1 MAKNSTLKFIDLF
14 CGIGGFRYAI
24 NIAGKKQGIEVQC
37 VLSSDIDE
45 SAQNAYEANFGERPI
60 GDITKVNEKDV
71 PDHDLLLGGFP
82 CQAFSIIGAGKGFDD
97 TRGTLFFDVARILK
111 EKRPRAFV
119 LENVKQLRGHDHGR
133 TLETILK
140 TLDELDYWVD
150 YRVLN
155 ALDYGLPQKRER
167 ILIVGFQRGT
177 QGDFR
182 WPKAKAVT
190 PILENFLENDED
202 VPEEYFASKKIVEAR
217 MRMTKGRQ
225 LPPGRSIWHEN
236 KSGNISALPYS
247 CALRAG
253 ASYNYLLVDGIRRL
267 TMREMLSLQGFPKS
281 FKIVCNYSET
291 RKQAGN
297 SVPVPMISAVIS
309 EVLAV
314 MKDSKSVSSPKATAI
329 RQESLPINF

>member
-1 MAKNSTLKFIDLF
+1 M
-14 CGIGGFRYAI
+14 
-24 NIAGKKQGIEVQC
+24 AGKKQGIELKC
-37 VLSSDIDE
+37 VLSSDIDTF
-45 SAQNAYEANFGERPI
+45 AQEAYEANFGERPI
-60 GDITKVNEKDV
+60 GDITKVDEKDV

-97 TRGTLFFDVARILK
+97 TRGTLFFDIARILK

-119 LENVKQLRGHDHGR
+119 LENVKQLRGHDYGR
-133 TLETILK
+133 TLETIIK
-140 TLDELDYWVD
+140 TLDALDYWVD

-155 ALDYGLPQKRER
+155 ALNYGLPQKRER

-177 QGDFR
+177 QGNFK
-182 WPKAKAVT
+182 WPKPKNVT
-190 PILENFLENDED
+190 PVLEHFLEIDEN
-202 VPEEYFASKKIVEAR
+202 VPKSYFASEKIVDAR
-217 MRMTKGRQ
+217 QRMIAGKP

-267 TMREMLSLQGFPKS
+267 TLREMLNLQGFPEN

-297 SVPVPMISAVIS
+297 SVPVPMISAVVN
-309 EVLAV
+309 EVLKV
-314 MKDSKSVSSPKATAI
+314 IKSSGSASDPIATSVH
-329 RQESLPINF
+329 QESLPINF